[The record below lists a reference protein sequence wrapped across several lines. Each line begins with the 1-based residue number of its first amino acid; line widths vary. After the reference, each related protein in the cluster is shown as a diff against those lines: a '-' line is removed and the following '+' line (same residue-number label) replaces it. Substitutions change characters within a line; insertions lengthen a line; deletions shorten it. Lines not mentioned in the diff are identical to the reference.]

1 MTEPDVILYTAQQ
14 PVVLEAL
21 ERDGRSVVRREYID
35 RKYGDSSW
43 VFQEAYSFFR
53 QNAAALLPKPEDAE
67 SPVWLYRD
75 SRWCFMTPDAV
86 LMSFRIPREQVIF
99 FDHRVW
105 NRILNL
111 EYLGK
116 DEKDEERFEKELKNI
131 GLTGTH
137 KLFSTSFYPMQRRKV
152 RDSWNSLFR
161 SAEGCPDTY
170 QQAAVWELRKEWLFD
185 VKNAGEG
192 RTGADE

>member
-1 MTEPDVILYTAQQ
+1 MTETGVILFSSQA

-35 RKYGDSSW
+35 KKYGDSSW

-53 QNAAALLPKPEDAE
+53 QNVPVQVPKPEDAE
-67 SPVWLYRD
+67 SPVWLFRD
-75 SRWCFMTPDAV
+75 SRWCFMGPDSL
-86 LMSFRIPREQVIF
+86 LMTFRIPRDRVIF

-111 EYLGK
+111 EYLGR
-116 DEKDEERFEKELKNI
+116 DQKDEERFEKELRNI

-137 KLFSTSFYPMQRRKV
+137 KLFSTSFYPMQKRRV
-152 RDSWNSLFR
+152 RDSWKTLFC
-161 SAEGCPDTY
+161 SAEGCPEEY
-170 QQAAVWELRKEWLFD
+170 LQAAVWELRKEWL
-185 VKNAGEG
+185 VEVRGAQQEG
-192 RTGADE
+192 TGQ